1 MLSQI
6 CFVFPL
12 RMIFCLFIYR
22 DEFFDVADMA
32 NSMLQAYGIIQK
44 CLQIPESARI
54 DGFDPTRSSD
64 FLQFT
69 SYGLGNCS
77 LWESLS
83 GDGFH
88 KQVLGYS
95 LATEFLF
102 YECNEILQQDKT
114 FAILFLLRNLI
125 ELGIKRMLYKLIEH
139 GVPRNFFLA
148 REEAICSTENY
159 GRMYVQ

>member
-125 ELGIKRMLYKLIEH
+125 ELGLKRMLYKLIEH
-139 GVPRNFFLA
+139 GVPRIFLA

>member
-64 FLQFT
+64 FCSLRVMDWVIVLYGSHFLAMVFT
-69 SYGLGNCS
+69 SR
-77 LWESLS
+77 
-83 GDGFH
+83 F
-88 KQVLGYS
+88 
-95 LATEFLF
+95 
-102 YECNEILQQDKT
+102 
-114 FAILFLLRNLI
+114 
-125 ELGIKRMLYKLIEH
+125 
-139 GVPRNFFLA
+139 
-148 REEAICSTENY
+148 
-159 GRMYVQ
+159 